1 MSNKL
6 PKPTPHQQPD
16 MQSAAMSHQ
25 LHLQTIDV
33 LTKLY
38 TASLSDN
45 DQSVLQDPLRKA
57 LVNLLEPFQPAPTPV
72 IPSPIIQ

>member
-6 PKPTPHQQPD
+6 PKTISHQPD

-38 TASLSDN
+38 TVALTDN
-45 DQSVLQDPLRKA
+45 DQSTLQDPLRKA
-57 LVNLLEPFQPAPTPV
+57 LVNLLEPFQPSLPPSKV
-72 IPSPIIQ
+72 IQ